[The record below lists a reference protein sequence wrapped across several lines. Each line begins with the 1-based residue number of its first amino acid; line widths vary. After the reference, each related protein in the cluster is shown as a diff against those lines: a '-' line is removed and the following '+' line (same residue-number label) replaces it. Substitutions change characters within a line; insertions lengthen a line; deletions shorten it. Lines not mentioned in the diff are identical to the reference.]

1 MNRQKGFSLLEILIA
16 FSILALSL
24 GILLKIF
31 SAGVNTAVVAE
42 DYTAAVQ
49 IAQSLMAKTGV
60 ETPLQA
66 GQESG
71 LENEKHHW
79 LVDVS
84 PFAFNPEKADNSA
97 ITANSENVD
106 TTAITADP
114 EKVDTAPIKA
124 VLFKVKVIVSWGDD
138 NVNNRQI
145 ELTTLK
151 LINKTL

>member
-1 MNRQKGFSLLEILIA
+1 MIPTQVNKQQGFSLLEILIA

-31 SAGVNTAVVAE
+31 SAGVNTAIVAE

-49 IAQSLMAKTGV
+49 IAESLMAKTGV
-60 ETPLQA
+60 EMPLQT
-66 GQESG
+66 GQASG
-71 LENEKHHW
+71 LENEKYHW
-79 LVDVS
+79 RVEVS
-84 PFAFNPEKADNSA
+84 PFAFNPE
-97 ITANSENVD
+97 NVD
-106 TTAITADP
+106 TTAIT
-114 EKVDTAPIKA
+114 A

-138 NVNNRQI
+138 NANDRQV

>member
-1 MNRQKGFSLLEILIA
+1 MIPKQVNKQQGFSLLEILIA

-31 SAGVNTAVVAE
+31 AAGVNTAVVAE

-49 IAQSLMAKTGV
+49 IAESLMAKTGV

-66 GQESG
+66 TQASG
-71 LENEKHHW
+71 LENEKYHW
-79 LVDVS
+79 QVEVS
-84 PFAFNPEKADNSA
+84 PFEFNPE
-97 ITANSENVD
+97 NVD
-106 TTAITADP
+106 PTALT
-114 EKVDTAPIKA
+114 A
-124 VLFKVKVIVSWGDD
+124 VLFKVKVTVSWGDD
-138 NVNNRQI
+138 NDNANDRQI

>member
-1 MNRQKGFSLLEILIA
+1 MIPTQLNKQKGFSLLEILIA

-49 IAQSLMAKTGV
+49 IAESLMAKTGV

-66 GQESG
+66 GQDSG
-71 LENEKHHW
+71 LENEKYHW
-79 LVDVS
+79 LVEVS
-84 PFAFNPEKADNSA
+84 PFVFNPE
-97 ITANSENVD
+97 NVD
-106 TTAITADP
+106 ITAIT
-114 EKVDTAPIKA
+114 A

-138 NVNNRQI
+138 NANSRQVK
-145 ELTTLK
+145 LTTLK
-151 LINKTL
+151 LINKPL

>member
-1 MNRQKGFSLLEILIA
+1 MIPTQVNKQKGFSLLEILIA

-49 IAQSLMAKTGV
+49 IAESLIAKTGV
-60 ETPLQA
+60 ETTLQA
-66 GQESG
+66 DQSSG
-71 LENEKHHW
+71 LENEKYHW
-79 LVDVS
+79 LIEVS
-84 PFAFNPEKADNSA
+84 PFEFNP
-97 ITANSENVD
+97 ENVD
-106 TTAITADP
+106 TTT
-114 EKVDTAPIKA
+114 IKA

-138 NVNNRQI
+138 NANDRQV

-151 LINKTL
+151 LINKPL